1 MITMAKAYPPEFR
14 DDVIRVAPKHEA
26 SMNQIAKEFASS
38 DATLHDWLKK
48 ADI

>member
-1 MITMAKAYPPEFR
+1 
-14 DDVIRVAPKHEA
+14 
-26 SMNQIAKEFASS
+26 MNQIAKEFASS